1 MKGLSLA
8 DFTLLV
14 LYLSV
19 KNKQTNKQ
27 TNRYLRIDRHG
38 PDDKRLAFLKTKNRF
53 TVKKNMYFSKG
64 IKVAP

>member
-1 MKGLSLA
+1 MKGLSLT

-19 KNKQTNKQ
+19 KKQ

-38 PDDKRLAFLKTKNRF
+38 PDDKRLAFFYRQPTDLL
-53 TVKKNMYFSKG
+53 
-64 IKVAP
+64 